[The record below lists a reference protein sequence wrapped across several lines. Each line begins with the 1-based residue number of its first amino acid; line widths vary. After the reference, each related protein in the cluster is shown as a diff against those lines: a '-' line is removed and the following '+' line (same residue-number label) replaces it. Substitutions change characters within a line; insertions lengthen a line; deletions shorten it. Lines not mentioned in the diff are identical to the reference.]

1 MTEKMF
7 FIIVTFVDLVA
18 AGWIIAALFTPRL
31 QTMPKWHRVG
41 LLVGCIGLL
50 AQALRNIHFLTTGV
64 SATDAD
70 LPLWVLK
77 DLGYGLIAFHSI
89 WLVFSGRLTL
99 TQEPATMSDPRR
111 FDGPGTNAKPTTK
124 RPAPPPAPPKPA
136 QRKRAG
142 PAK

>member
-1 MTEKMF
+1 MMEQAF
-7 FIIVTFVDLVA
+7 FVAVTVVDLVA

-50 AQALRNIHFLTTGV
+50 AQALRNIQFLTTGV

-99 TQEPATMSDPRR
+99 TKELEPL
-111 FDGPGTNAKPTTK
+111 PT
-124 RPAPPPAPPKPA
+124 PAPPKPA
-136 QRKRAG
+136 PRKRAG
-142 PAK
+142 AAK

>member
-7 FIIVTFVDLVA
+7 FIVVTFVDLVA

-50 AQALRNIHFLTTGV
+50 AQALRNIQFLATGV

-99 TQEPATMSDPRR
+99 TQEPAMMSAPRR
-111 FDGPGTNAKPTTK
+111 FPGPNTNPPPTYK
-124 RPAPPPAPPKPA
+124 RPAPPPPPP
-136 QRKRAG
+136 RKRA
-142 PAK
+142 AKKA